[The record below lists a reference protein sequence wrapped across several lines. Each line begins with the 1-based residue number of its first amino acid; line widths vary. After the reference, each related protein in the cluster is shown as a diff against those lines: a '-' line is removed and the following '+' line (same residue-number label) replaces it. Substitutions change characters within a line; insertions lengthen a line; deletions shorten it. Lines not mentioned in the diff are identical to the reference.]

1 MPCALSFPGNLPNL
15 TMTYLDLV
23 SSHIEKN
30 GGSPELIA
38 AVRDYLKNAH
48 PRDEPPWSAEFDEIC
63 QRAVAFANSK
73 AERLRKHK
81 RAAKSPALN
90 GRHRQSLAQERH
102 AIRLALRQP
111 NSVSAH
117 RSMLARL
124 EELEKLII
132 NSKRNR

>member
-1 MPCALSFPGNLPNL
+1 MPRALSFPGNLPNL

-38 AVRDYLKNAH
+38 VVRDYLKTAH

-73 AERLRKHK
+73 LSAYASTSVLPKP
-81 RAAKSPALN
+81 S
-90 GRHRQSLAQERH
+90 
-102 AIRLALRQP
+102 RQP
-111 NSVSAH
+111 PTAAIGNP
-117 RSMLARL
+117 
-124 EELEKLII
+124 
-132 NSKRNR
+132 